1 MDFNDPRFEYISE
14 YVLKTFKLKPDKWTK
29 LVGNEEYKQVVIE
42 FFEKTDNSQ
51 LVIVLSNTGQ
61 LIPEY
66 AFPAACKNKTVYFLK
81 REKKDPITKD
91 GYKGSLLS
99 GDLSSAPL
107 DQLSA
112 LVEEVGRFFICIE
125 REFLKVVLLFFT
137 NKKVK
142 LPQKKR
148 TLNICGGTF
157 QS

>member
-1 MDFNDPRFEYISE
+1 M
-14 YVLKTFKLKPDKWTK
+14 
-29 LVGNEEYKQVVIE
+29 
-42 FFEKTDNSQ
+42 
-51 LVIVLSNTGQ
+51 
-61 LIPEY
+61 
-66 AFPAACKNKTVYFLK
+66 K

-91 GYKGSLLS
+91 GYKGSLLF